1 MANLINL
8 TPFVS
13 TTNPNVTYQVGQTV
27 QDQIGKGG
35 KIAWA
40 SSANFFSTEKK
51 LSVKMTNAKNEI
63 FYLTCSKAL
72 GALARADKENFFKAD
87 FFNHLIA
94 CNITQSTDSET
105 GLVATFIG
113 LPEGYNGKG
122 ADYAVDTLKAKPF
135 IATQAELEATAY

>member
-35 KIAWA
+35 KVAWA
-40 SSANFFSTEKK
+40 SIANFFDTEKK
-51 LSVKMTNAKNEI
+51 VSVKMTTEKGVI
-63 FYLTCSKAL
+63 FYLNCSKTL
-72 GALARADKENFFKAD
+72 SSLARANKDNFFKTD
-87 FFNHLIA
+87 FFNHLLL
-94 CNITQSTDSET
+94 CNITESTDSET
-105 GLVATFIG
+105 GLVRQFIG

-122 ADYAVDTLKAKPF
+122 VDCAIDTLKAKPF